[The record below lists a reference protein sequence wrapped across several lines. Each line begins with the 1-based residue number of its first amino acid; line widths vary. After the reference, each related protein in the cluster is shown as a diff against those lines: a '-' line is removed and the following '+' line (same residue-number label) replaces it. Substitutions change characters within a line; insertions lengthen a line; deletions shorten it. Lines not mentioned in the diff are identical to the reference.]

1 MRLPHY
7 CQRLPQQYHRLYHCY
22 RSIPYLSYNYTKIL
36 LSDRLP
42 RIELVTPT
50 CEDYAVVL
58 LLPHRDDIAQF
69 KFPASDIGLTFKSVF
84 KRWTCLFN
92 LDCFQLTGSQPRSF
106 GQLSVKN
113 MSTQVPWS
121 RLSPGPLT
129 RFSTGPLI
137 KAQLSRY
144 QPRSFGRQS
153 MGGEP
158 CLWQGS
164 FGYLYQY
171 SRTIQNYL
179 RTNQPARF
187 DQPVN

>member
-7 CQRLPQQYHRLYHCY
+7 CQRLPQQYHRLYHRY

-42 RIELVTPT
+42 RIEHVTPT

-113 MSTQVPWS
+113 MSTQVPWA

-129 RFSTGPLI
+129 KVQYWSLD
-137 KAQLSRY
+137 
-144 QPRSFGRQS
+144 
-153 MGGEP
+153 
-158 CLWQGS
+158 QGS
-164 FGYLYQY
+164 V
-171 SRTIQNYL
+171 IQVPTQIIWSSVYGWGTL
-179 RTNQPARF
+179 SLARVIWIF
-187 DQPVN
+187 IPILEDHTKLSTHKSAC